1 MRAALP
7 PPSARPHRGRLA
19 SDRREERESE
29 ILDAAFLVLR
39 SRGIEGLTMD
49 AVASQARASK
59 ETLYKWFGDLDG
71 LLKRLI
77 ERNADG
83 AITPLLSALNEPEVS
98 VAAARAALRDFAVS
112 LLTFLTSEMSVV
124 INRAAMASPRLGKEL
139 RESGPRRVAAAAAAY
154 FDKMAE
160 GGLISSGKRE
170 DLFALFFGLIVRDA
184 QIQSLH
190 GEPQRD
196 LLDLTAQ
203 AIAGVDDFLAL
214 TLRESAADGP
224 TPRTL
229 VQVRSAIDAVDC
241 DIIALL
247 AKRQS
252 LVKQAAEIKKNDWP
266 KSLESSVRDP
276 ARVRQ
281 VLEARTVEALKVGVD
296 PRLINAIWP
305 PMIATFIELELQHAT
320 RETPRS

>member
-1 MRAALP
+1 MGG
-7 PPSARPHRGRLA
+7 RGRAQRGQPAAQLLLDPLA
-19 SDRREERESE
+19 AG
-29 ILDAAFLVLR
+29 DAASGRPVR
-39 SRGIEGLTMD
+39 TD
-49 AVASQARASK
+49 
-59 ETLYKWFGDLDG
+59 T
-71 LLKRLI
+71 
-77 ERNADG
+77 G
-83 AITPLLSALNEPEVS
+83 AHECAC
-98 VAAARAALRDFAVS
+98 
-112 LLTFLTSEMSVV
+112 
-124 INRAAMASPRLGKEL
+124 
-139 RESGPRRVAAAAAAY
+139 
-154 FDKMAE
+154 
-160 GGLISSGKRE
+160 GKRE

-203 AIAGVDDFLAL
+203 AIAGADDFLAL

-229 VQVRSAIDAVDC
+229 VQVRSAKDAVDC